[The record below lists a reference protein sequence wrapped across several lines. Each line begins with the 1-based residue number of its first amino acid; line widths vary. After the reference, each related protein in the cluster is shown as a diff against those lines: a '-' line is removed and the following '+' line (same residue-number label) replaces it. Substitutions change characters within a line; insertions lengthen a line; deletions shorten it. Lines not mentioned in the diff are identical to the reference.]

1 MKTPTPHTAGMGA
14 LDKRNLSVTTRSE
27 DVFSYLVGSVLGL
40 AVGIGAGL
48 LLHAVI
54 A

>member
-27 DVFSYLVGSVLGL
+27 DVFAYLVGSVFGL
-40 AVGIGAGL
+40 IIGVLAGL
-48 LLHAVI
+48 LLQTVI